1 MSRQVAGAGV
11 GGPASIRW
19 PRMALSY
26 TTSGQSHGP
35 GIVAMI
41 TGLPAGLEVDRER
54 LRRDLAR
61 RQAGYGRSPRQS
73 IEQDDAEI
81 LGGMRHGRTLG
92 GPVSLI
98 VWNRDHKN
106 WGAAMSACSV
116 TDEELADLAARRT
129 RTVTVPRPGH
139 ADLSGVIKYDLPD
152 VRDVLERASA
162 RETSARVAVGAF
174 AKDLLDRIGIS
185 VHAHVTRVGS
195 VALTEPLEPSADDF
209 AVLDERQVG
218 CLDADVDAAMVE
230 EIERAKEDRDTLG
243 GIVEVR
249 AFGCPPGLGS
259 YADQTLRLD
268 ARIAGALTSIQAMKA
283 VEIGDGWA
291 NATLRGSAVH
301 DELRYEDGYRR
312 DTNRAGGLE
321 GGMTNGETVIARV
334 AMKPLPTL
342 MRPLKTAD
350 LKTHEAAEALVE
362 RSDTTAIW
370 AAAVVAEA
378 MVAFELARAA
388 KEKFGGDS
396 VGDFAA
402 AHAHYLARIPWSPST
417 P

>member
-1 MSRQVAGAGV
+1 
-11 GGPASIRW
+11 
-19 PRMALSY
+19 
-26 TTSGQSHGP
+26 
-35 GIVAMI
+35 
-41 TGLPAGLEVDRER
+41 
-54 LRRDLAR
+54 
-61 RQAGYGRSPRQS
+61 
-73 IEQDDAEI
+73 
-81 LGGMRHGRTLG
+81 
-92 GPVSLI
+92 
-98 VWNRDHKN
+98 
-106 WGAAMSACSV
+106 
-116 TDEELADLAARRT
+116 
-129 RTVTVPRPGH
+129 
-139 ADLSGVIKYDLPD
+139 
-152 VRDVLERASA
+152 
-162 RETSARVAVGAF
+162 
-174 AKDLLDRIGIS
+174 
-185 VHAHVTRVGS
+185 
-195 VALTEPLEPSADDF
+195 
-209 AVLDERQVG
+209 
-218 CLDADVDAAMVE
+218 MVE